1 MAKKKKRKGRYRF
14 GIVLIVSVFILI
26 VSFCAYMTN
35 TTLEEVL
42 EKKYPDG
49 IVVHQENYG
58 DNSSAAEQN
67 LLKGC
72 SKQSSYL
79 YRA

>member
-14 GIVLIVSVFILI
+14 DIVLILSIFILI

-42 EKKYPDG
+42 ESKYPSG
-49 IVVHQENYG
+49 IVVHEEKYG
-58 DNSSAAEQN
+58 ES
-67 LLKGC
+67 
-72 SKQSSYL
+72 
-79 YRA
+79 

>member
-14 GIVLIVSVFILI
+14 GLVFVLSIFILI
-26 VSFCAYMTN
+26 ISFCAYMTN

-42 EKKYPDG
+42 ESKYPDG

-58 DNSSAAEQN
+58 ESSSAAQ
-67 LLKGC
+67 
-72 SKQSSYL
+72 
-79 YRA
+79 

>member
-14 GIVLIVSVFILI
+14 GIVLIMSLFILVI
-26 VSFCAYMTN
+26 SFCAYMTN

-42 EKKYPDG
+42 ENKYPSG

-58 DNSSAAEQN
+58 ES
-67 LLKGC
+67 
-72 SKQSSYL
+72 QSE
-79 YRA
+79 AK